1 MKTILLAVVGLSPQ
15 VITETLYALHQQ
27 QRGVDVIHV
36 ITTRRGREAIE
47 THLLSPKAGKYFR
60 YFEEYGIT
68 PGAIDFGHQNIH
80 TVSNEEG
87 IEIDD
92 IENEDDN
99 ERFLRKCLELTFRF
113 TGDDQTSVFFSIAG
127 GRKTMSACLMTAAQ
141 FYARPQDRVY
151 HVLVSPEFEN
161 SENFFY
167 PPLIPG
173 PVELRDRQG
182 RRIIRKSDHSQITL
196 LHVPFIT
203 IRDQLAPGLLQAP
216 ADPESLLFTLIR
228 DDQYGLTV
236 DLTAGKL
243 IYKNQAFAM
252 MPARLA
258 LYAFFVMQKKNCP
271 KDAISPKNH
280 PFAHMKETPVAQAS
294 PPPAKSDKIAAT
306 TSPRLQRCRNCTDCY
321 LDFAGISA
329 RQDEITNHY
338 RHIGRSRDVCD
349 LSDSGIIGLTAENF
363 NAYKGKIRRDL
374 ANAFGLYTAGALTIE
389 GRGRKPDTRYGIRM
403 DKDRIRLI
411 L

>member
-1 MKTILLAVVGLSPQ
+1 MKTILLAVAGLSPQ

-27 QRGVDVIHV
+27 QRGVDAIHV

-47 THLLSPKAGKYFR
+47 TRLFSPKSGHYFR
-60 YFEEYGIT
+60 YLAEYGVA
-68 PGAIDFGHQNIH
+68 PDEIDFGHQNIH
-80 TVSNEEG
+80 TVLNEAG
-87 IEIDD
+87 IEIDE
-92 IENEDDN
+92 IEDEDDN

-113 TGDDQTSVFFSIAG
+113 TGDDHTNVIFSIAG

-161 SENFFY
+161 SDEFYY
-167 PPLIPG
+167 PPLIPC

-182 RRIIRKSDHSQITL
+182 RRLIRQSDHCRITL
-196 LHVPFIT
+196 LHIPFIS

-228 DDQYGLTV
+228 DNQYGLTV
-236 DLTAGKL
+236 DLAAGKL

-258 LYAFFVMQKKNCP
+258 LYAFFVMQKKNCT
-271 KDAISPKNH
+271 KDAAPLGNH
-280 PFAHMKETPVAQAS
+280 SFARMKGAPSAQAS
-294 PPPAKSDKIAAT
+294 PHPAKSDKIAQT
-306 TSPRLQRCRNCTDCY
+306 TGTRVRRCRNCSDCY

-329 RQDEITNHY
+329 RQTEITALY
-338 RHIGRSRDVCD
+338 RQITRSRDVSD

-363 NAYKGKIRRDL
+363 NAYKGKVRRDM
-374 ANAFGLYTAGALTIE
+374 ANAFGLYTGGALAIE

-403 DKDRIRLI
+403 DKSRIRLI